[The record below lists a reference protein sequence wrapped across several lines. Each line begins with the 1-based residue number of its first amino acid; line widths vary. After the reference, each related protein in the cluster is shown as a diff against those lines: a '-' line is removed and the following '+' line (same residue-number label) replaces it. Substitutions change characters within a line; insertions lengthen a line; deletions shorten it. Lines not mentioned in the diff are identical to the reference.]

1 MQKKIWFS
9 TDFQLRS
16 KASLKSATSAALK
29 LSSED
34 MEVTSARGC
43 QAQALR
49 PTQPT
54 SCGCWRSTRRN
65 ACLAASSKWH
75 SKLSH
80 LTWSLLPF
88 PPRLLEAEA
97 ISHLQQKRSGS
108 CNPLAPSPFLSACL
122 WRASLWVTPVTRW
135 IQCFSRLHLFDKKC
149 SPKRCRLFSSIVL
162 PTCVKFSESVTH
174 IGKYALKAAPCCTF
188 LVGITLSKSVTLR
201 SFCRVDDSSS
211 STWIHGKF
219 WEIKPCKSMVNLMDF
234 PSRVLFGYTCSTF
247 AHGVFEPASNVKLF
261 KVPGLPGLKVLLFAE
276 LSLWDRWRV
285 PWSGTYHKFVAKP
298 DCFDGS
304 KCRQKS
310 HGVFTELE
318 TCKVKLLH
326 HAGCDSQMS
335 RNACYLQYV
344 GDDTIQLYRD
354 PHNPNES
361 W

>member
-1 MQKKIWFS
+1 MPPPPQFLVS
-9 TDFQLRS
+9 TSPSRS
-16 KASLKSATSAALK
+16 RT
-29 LSSED
+29 
-34 MEVTSARGC
+34 
-43 QAQALR
+43 
-49 PTQPT
+49 
-54 SCGCWRSTRRN
+54 
-65 ACLAASSKWH
+65 
-75 SKLSH
+75 
-80 LTWSLLPF
+80 
-88 PPRLLEAEA
+88 
-97 ISHLQQKRSGS
+97 
-108 CNPLAPSPFLSACL
+108 LAPSPFLSACL
-122 WRASLWVTPVTRW
+122 WRASLWVLWHVGYNAFQNCTSLTRNAR
-135 IQCFSRLHLFDKKC
+135 QRGADLFN
-149 SPKRCRLFSSIVL
+149 IVL

-188 LVGITLSKSVTLR
+188 LVRITLSKSVTLR

-211 STWIHGKF
+211 STSIHGKF

-234 PSRVLFGYTCSTF
+234 PSRVLFGHTWSTF